1 VRSAIIQRK
10 GGEAMNIN
18 LTRRMVLMALLV
30 ALGIVLTRFLSLRF
44 AIGSIEGVR
53 IGFGG
58 FPAIFGGI
66 ILGPLAGGVIGAITD
81 VLGFLIN
88 PMGPYMPHFT
98 ITAALTGAIPGFIY
112 IYMLKN
118 KSTWINLILA
128 ISIGQIITSLL
139 LTPYFLQSIFEIPMT
154 VTMIPRLV
162 GQAINI
168 PIYVWLTKV
177 INERGIQKLYM
188 THKTREA

>member
-1 VRSAIIQRK
+1 
-10 GGEAMNIN
+10 
-18 LTRRMVLMALLV
+18 
-30 ALGIVLTRFLSLRF
+30 
-44 AIGSIEGVR
+44 
-53 IGFGG
+53 
-58 FPAIFGGI
+58 
-66 ILGPLAGGVIGAITD
+66 
-81 VLGFLIN
+81 
-88 PMGPYMPHFT
+88 
-98 ITAALTGAIPGFIY
+98 
-112 IYMLKN
+112 MLKN

>member
-1 VRSAIIQRK
+1 MK
-10 GGEAMNIN
+10 LN

-58 FPAIFGGI
+58 FPSIFGGI
-66 ILGPLAGGVIGAITD
+66 ILGPIAGGIIGAITD

-112 IYMLKN
+112 IYLLKR
-118 KSTWINLILA
+118 KSTWLNLLLA
-128 ISIGQIITSLL
+128 ISIGQIITSIL
-139 LTPYFLQSIFEIPMT
+139 LTPYFLQELFGISMK
-154 VTMIPRLV
+154 VTIIPRLI
-162 GQAINI
+162 GQVIHI
-168 PIYVWLTKV
+168 PLYAWLTKV

-188 THKTREA
+188 THKKREA

>member
-1 VRSAIIQRK
+1 MK
-10 GGEAMNIN
+10 IN

-66 ILGPLAGGVIGAITD
+66 ILGPLAGGVIGAVTD
-81 VLGFLIN
+81 VLGFFIN
-88 PMGPYMPHFT
+88 PMGPYMPHFS

-112 IYMLKN
+112 IYFLKRQ
-118 KSTWINLILA
+118 STWVNLILA

-139 LTPYFLQSIFEIPMT
+139 LTPYFLQTLFEIPMT